1 MKEVDFA
8 GEKAGSKRYIQV
20 CCLLHDES
28 AIAREFGS
36 MLEIQGNYHQ
46 MALFQEGAFRG
57 NYEGIPAAGMEDWLT
72 GTC

>member
-46 MALFQEGAFRG
+46 MALFQEVRFVGIMRASPLRG
-57 NYEGIPAAGMEDWLT
+57 WKT
-72 GTC
+72 G